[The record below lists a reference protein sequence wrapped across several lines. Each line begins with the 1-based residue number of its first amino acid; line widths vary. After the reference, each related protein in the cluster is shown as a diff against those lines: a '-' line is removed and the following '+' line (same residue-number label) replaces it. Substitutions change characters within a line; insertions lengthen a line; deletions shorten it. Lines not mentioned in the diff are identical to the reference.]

1 MTHGLDI
8 IAALK
13 RSRVA
18 LIDGSLGA
26 HGGRDSVG
34 AGDSVVGAGD
44 PDGTGKGGEGKG
56 EDDGDEETN
65 EHLELSS

>member
-26 HGGRDSVG
+26 RGVRDSVG

-44 PDGTGKGGEGKG
+44 PDGTGKGGED
-56 EDDGDEETN
+56 EDDGGEETN
-65 EHLELSS
+65 EHLELNS